1 MSNKGGAPKGN
12 QNLKNASRWN
22 SAMKKVIA
30 SKGKDEKGISVGLFN
45 LASKMYE
52 MALEGDIAAQK
63 EFLDRFA
70 GKVTQGVEVESTQY
84 LVMIGGNK
92 MVEREPIVITP
103 DKLERSH

>member
-1 MSNKGGAPKGN
+1 MANKGGAPKGN
-12 QNLKNASRWN
+12 QNGKNAARWN
-22 SAMKKVIA
+22 SAMKMVVA

-84 LVMIGGNK
+84 LVMVGGDK
-92 MVEREPIVITP
+92 M
-103 DKLERSH
+103 LERQPIDVTPEKISH